1 MRCDPKGGGAST
13 TRARYSRERY
23 RHIDDFSR
31 PPGVLTTLFSNI
43 DHHKIQKMTRDR
55 RRKGMYSKLVWSDDD
70 IRYLCEHFCT
80 DSNDDI
86 ARHFG
91 ISAPA
96 VSVKARSLGLSKTP
110 RRSGHV
116 WTDAE
121 LKYLMDNYGTM
132 AACDIADHLGV
143 SDTLIHNKAKD
154 LGLKKS
160 KSWCQSSYTGRYVRN
175 YKNNESG
182 RWNKEIA

>member
-1 MRCDPKGGGAST
+1 MRPQGGRGLDHPRKVQQRKVQT
-13 TRARYSRERY
+13 HRRFFPT
-23 RHIDDFSR
+23 
-31 PPGVLTTLFSNI
+31 PGVLTTLFSNI
-43 DHHKIQKMTRDR
+43 DHHKIQKMTRETR
-55 RRKGMYSKLVWSDDD
+55 HKGMNSKLVWSDDD

-96 VSVKARSLGLSKTP
+96 VSAKARSLGLSKTP
-110 RRSGHV
+110 RRSGHM

-132 AACDIADHLGV
+132 AGCDIADHLGV
-143 SDTLIHNKAKD
+143 SNTLVHNKARS

-160 KSWCQSSYTGRYVRN
+160 KSWCQRSYTGRYVRN